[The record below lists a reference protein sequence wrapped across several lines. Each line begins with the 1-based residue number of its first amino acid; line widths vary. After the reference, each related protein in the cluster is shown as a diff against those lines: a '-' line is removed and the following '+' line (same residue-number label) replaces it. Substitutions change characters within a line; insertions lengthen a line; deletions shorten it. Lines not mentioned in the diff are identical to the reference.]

1 MKVSPRILFVG
12 NFLTRHWGNGRTGID
27 MRLMAGAIRNNWQVL
42 SFSERD
48 ITRFLA
54 PLGFMRNIGAK
65 MMNARLVKT
74 ARNWKPDLVFM
85 SHCDYVTNETLDRV
99 HKAVPGV

>member
-1 MKVSPRILFVG
+1 MKAAPRILFVG

-27 MRLMAGAIRNNWQVL
+27 MRLMAGAIRSNWQVL

-54 PLGFMRNIGAK
+54 PL
-65 MMNARLVKT
+65 
-74 ARNWKPDLVFM
+74 
-85 SHCDYVTNETLDRV
+85 
-99 HKAVPGV
+99 